1 MANITKK
8 ADTKK
13 LLRYFIF
20 AAEGYHMPFMSLKE
34 PTFLSHH

>member
-20 AAEGYHMPFMSLKE
+20 AAEGYRLPSMSLKE
-34 PTFLSHH
+34 QTFRSHH